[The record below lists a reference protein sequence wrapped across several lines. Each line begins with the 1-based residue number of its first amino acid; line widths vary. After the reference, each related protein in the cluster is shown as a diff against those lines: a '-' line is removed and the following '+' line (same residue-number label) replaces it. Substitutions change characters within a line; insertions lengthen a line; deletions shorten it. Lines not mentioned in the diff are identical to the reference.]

1 MTIYQ
6 PPSAQE
12 NALNTRRNHAD
23 LEAEKNSK
31 ECNNG
36 HGLNINGDE
45 SETNDSWPADN
56 DDEENLHH
64 DTTPMESKAKHAAQV
79 VLHRRSNNRHGKA
92 TNGVIGRTITADTQH
107 PASPSSYHSRRGS
120 PQRSFAARRR
130 RTILYTA
137 TGLALL
143 GYFCEMMQLIRIM
156 GSDGGSQQDVIIDLP
171 DSVSLPNTF
180 NSSSN
185 TSNAE
190 SQPLPSVASH
200 HHVIPNK
207 EEWDRVRAITNS
219 RAEQRR
225 KRCRPPNLLDA
236 NGAESVHNVPIANIE
251 SKTTAPQMTLDL
263 PVHSSLNESIDK
275 TYPSTSNKHIRSNT
289 QQITAPSIC
298 GIHARDASKNDGTNY
313 PSSAY
318 IGPQSRVI
326 VTGALSQLGIEI
338 ILQLYKDCGT
348 EYILGIDSALPN
360 TRHDRLAALER
371 YRFLSHHVP
380 SFQTLQVPLFG
391 IAPHPKVGG
400 EIRMES
406 EFDVIDRFNP
416 THIVHLM
423 GLEEGRG
430 EYSDFG
436 DIDDVSPYSAGGYS
450 SMMRRYQNLVSMDQ
464 ILASIARFKRE
475 QGSKAQPQLV
485 YVSSTE
491 VEDQSGVPLVGGMQG
506 MIGKATVYGSCS
518 LLKEV
523 LASYYHRRHGVDS
536 VGIRL
541 STIYGPFARPGS
553 LLHDLAERTVHSAA
567 GNNGDKYALETMWKR
582 REGAEDGALE
592 QIAYSRDLAQ
602 AFVAAMQFRGD
613 RINGPA
619 LMQLGSKDTNSMK
632 DIERKMSGYLPTP
645 TKTSEPDQIAE
656 KTSEVSTALVTTSN
670 SLSIS
675 DSDIKRNLH
684 LLGWSHST
692 ETQDGLRSMLA
703 WQIMKA
709 YPFAQPNSVSTIKEF
724 LDASQVPYVGLSST
738 LPCASGCGWHGQCTS
753 SVWDAVVEES
763 RAATAK
769 CKHVLYTV
777 DLSSDLAELNEKP
790 ATSKDEK
797 DFCKIAFISSTSA
810 LAKQNKDSQWTII
823 TINGDESTV
832 TEAELS
838 LAKLSPTMLFGD
850 KVNHAFYADHR
861 RLKASTDD
869 AMTAIQSM
877 KVDSVKEKTRV
888 ILKENAKVK
897 KFWLL
902 PRPKRHSIMF
912 TSRLNTPKGHDVN
925 SASAHASFVMSNF
938 GVKMTKQIQKQ
949 IQFYQHASHLVR
961 NSLLRSTNYAKYVID
976 NNFPFEYIRSNWLL
990 HDLKSAEG
998 HQLRCEIY
1006 EEHVTWGNQ
1015 NMEDF
1020 SMAFVLAK
1028 RSAMMQLGK
1037 MLETPD
1043 SPGDWYPLLVPK
1055 KTKDKEDVIE
1065 GPEYLKYLD
1074 PSRKSV
1080 AKNHKG
1086 SEICIS
1092 FLSHELDHDKK

>member
-1 MTIYQ
+1 
-6 PPSAQE
+6 
-12 NALNTRRNHAD
+12 
-23 LEAEKNSK
+23 
-31 ECNNG
+31 
-36 HGLNINGDE
+36 
-45 SETNDSWPADN
+45 
-56 DDEENLHH
+56 
-64 DTTPMESKAKHAAQV
+64 
-79 VLHRRSNNRHGKA
+79 
-92 TNGVIGRTITADTQH
+92 
-107 PASPSSYHSRRGS
+107 
-120 PQRSFAARRR
+120 
-130 RTILYTA
+130 
-137 TGLALL
+137 
-143 GYFCEMMQLIRIM
+143 
-156 GSDGGSQQDVIIDLP
+156 
-171 DSVSLPNTF
+171 
-180 NSSSN
+180 
-185 TSNAE
+185 
-190 SQPLPSVASH
+190 
-200 HHVIPNK
+200 
-207 EEWDRVRAITNS
+207 
-219 RAEQRR
+219 
-225 KRCRPPNLLDA
+225 
-236 NGAESVHNVPIANIE
+236 
-251 SKTTAPQMTLDL
+251 
-263 PVHSSLNESIDK
+263 
-275 TYPSTSNKHIRSNT
+275 
-289 QQITAPSIC
+289 
-298 GIHARDASKNDGTNY
+298 
-313 PSSAY
+313 
-318 IGPQSRVI
+318 
-326 VTGALSQLGIEI
+326 
-338 ILQLYKDCGT
+338 
-348 EYILGIDSALPN
+348 
-360 TRHDRLAALER
+360 
-371 YRFLSHHVP
+371 
-380 SFQTLQVPLFG
+380 
-391 IAPHPKVGG
+391 
-400 EIRMES
+400 
-406 EFDVIDRFNP
+406 
-416 THIVHLM
+416 
-423 GLEEGRG
+423 
-430 EYSDFG
+430 
-436 DIDDVSPYSAGGYS
+436 
-450 SMMRRYQNLVSMDQ
+450 MMRRYQNLVSMDQ

-485 YVSSTE
+485 YVSSAE

-506 MIGKATVYGSCS
+506 RIGKATVYGSCS

-567 GNNGDKYALETMWKR
+567 GNSGNKYALETMWKR

-613 RINGPA
+613 RTNGPA
-619 LMQLGSKDTNSMK
+619 LIQLGSKDTNSMK

-645 TKTSEPDQIAE
+645 TKTSEPDQLAE
-656 KTSEVSTALVTTSN
+656 KTSEVSTVLVTTSN
-670 SLSIS
+670 GLSIS
-675 DSDIKRNLH
+675 DSDMKRNLH
-684 LLGWSHST
+684 LLGWSHTT

-709 YPFAQPNSVSTIKEF
+709 YPFAQPKSVSTIKEF

-753 SVWDAVVEES
+753 SVWDDVVEKS

-790 ATSKDEK
+790 ATSKGKK
-797 DFCKIAFISSTSA
+797 DFCNIAFISSTSA
-810 LAKQNKDSQWTII
+810 LAKQSKDSQWTII

-850 KVNHAFYADHR
+850 KVSHVFYADHR
-861 RLKASTDD
+861 KLKASTDD

-877 KVDSVKEKTRV
+877 NMDSVKEKTRV
-888 ILKENAKVK
+888 ILNEKGKVK

-902 PRPKRHSIMF
+902 PRSKRHSIMF
-912 TSRLNTPKGHDVN
+912 TSRLNIPKGHDVN

-990 HDLKSAEG
+990 HDLKSDEG

-1020 SMAFVLAK
+1020 SVAFVLAK

-1043 SPGDWYPLLVPK
+1043 SRGDWYPLLVPK

-1092 FLSHELDHDKK
+1092 FLSHELDHRDKK